1 MIKTLP
7 MTLVCVLL
15 IQCSSFA
22 EQIPVRH
29 REGVTLGFL
38 VLKDLSGKTLAYGEL
53 KQVVKEQ
60 GLVVDDLQFHF
71 KDGSYFREI
80 TKFTQDREFR
90 MVSDQVVQKGPS
102 FKRESESFID
112 AASGKVTFR
121 TIDEGK
127 EKVTTEHVDIPQ
139 DAANG
144 LFMTLT
150 KNFDPSAALT
160 TVSMVAASDKP
171 RVVKINITPGPDKP
185 FKVGLIEHRAQH
197 WVLKTKIEG
206 AAGVVAPLMGK
217 QPPDIHIWTV
227 KSEAPAFLEFEGP
240 LSQEGPVWRIEGTV
254 PQPDSRKVQLQ

>member
-112 AASGKVTFR
+112 
-121 TIDEGK
+121 
-127 EKVTTEHVDIPQ
+127 
-139 DAANG
+139 
-144 LFMTLT
+144 
-150 KNFDPSAALT
+150 
-160 TVSMVAASDKP
+160 
-171 RVVKINITPGPDKP
+171 
-185 FKVGLIEHRAQH
+185 
-197 WVLKTKIEG
+197 
-206 AAGVVAPLMGK
+206 
-217 QPPDIHIWTV
+217 
-227 KSEAPAFLEFEGP
+227 
-240 LSQEGPVWRIEGTV
+240 
-254 PQPDSRKVQLQ
+254 